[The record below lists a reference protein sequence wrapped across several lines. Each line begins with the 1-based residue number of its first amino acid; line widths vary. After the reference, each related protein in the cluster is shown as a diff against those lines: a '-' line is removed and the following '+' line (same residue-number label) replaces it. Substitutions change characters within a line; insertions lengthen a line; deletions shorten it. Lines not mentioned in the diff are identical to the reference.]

1 MAGETENSDPQQIQ
15 NDDYDA
21 DVADGVDADIQRMSE
36 SAMAILDSI
45 TDEFNELTKELP
57 PKSSKSPRSRSIS
70 PTSSDDEHKQECVP
84 HSSIHDMAVD
94 KQDKDQGNDSSD
106 DQDDMSDDESIVNEL
121 YALQEVTREIE
132 REMKLQNTESMQD
145 AIARIEPSL
154 KDTKL
159 KKLITSDDK
168 DIIKRILKDKDQEDD
183 APMRFSF
190 RDKDDSN
197 NDEDDMSDDESI
209 VKELYA
215 LREVT
220 REIEREIKS
229 QNTESM
235 QDAIA
240 QIEQSPDDTKLKK
253 LITSDD
259 KEIIRRILEDE
270 MKKNQ
275 PKNAI
280 EGFVHRYN
288 LYGPGAGGEELNIPL
303 LAVTVAIWAIVI
315 GLLVKTMYFEDI

>member
-1 MAGETENSDPQQIQ
+1 
-15 NDDYDA
+15 
-21 DVADGVDADIQRMSE
+21 
-36 SAMAILDSI
+36 
-45 TDEFNELTKELP
+45 
-57 PKSSKSPRSRSIS
+57 
-70 PTSSDDEHKQECVP
+70 
-84 HSSIHDMAVD
+84 
-94 KQDKDQGNDSSD
+94 
-106 DQDDMSDDESIVNEL
+106 
-121 YALQEVTREIE
+121 LQEVTREIE

-145 AIARIEPSL
+145 AIARIEPSS

-159 KKLITSDDK
+159 KKLITSSDDK
-168 DIIKRILKDKDQEDD
+168 DIIKRILIDKDQGKDSS
-183 APMRFSF
+183 FSF

-197 NDEDDMSDDESI
+197 SDEDDMSDDESI
-209 VKELYA
+209 VKELHA

-220 REIEREIKS
+220 REIERELKS
-229 QNTESM
+229 QNAESM

-240 QIEQSPDDTKLKK
+240 RIEQSSDDTKLKK
-253 LITSDD
+253 LMTSDD

-280 EGFVHRYN
+280 EGFVHQYN